1 MQDHILT
8 FCVKG
13 SIIDVVLDSGIAAVN
28 ERSDRMASV
37 NWQKMTKQSAGAMI
51 RHNGKKERVEGNHT
65 NKHIDKNKSELNIYI
80 GADDYN
86 EMYQAMLKRVDEVDK
101 LYPPLKKLK
110 ANERI
115 ICESLEYKCPQA
127 IYDLGYDSAVKFFN
141 DVHKMFIDFFGAENV
156 HGSCV
161 HFDEVHDYV
170 DPKTKHTYT
179 SLPHAHSLVSCY
191 VEWEE
196 DIKKGGKKTGEKR
209 KRKGI
214 NGKNFEKRERY
225 NKLNKKID
233 NYCLKEFG
241 IHFMT
246 GEQAQKKTVE
256 LLKSESELA
265 EANLKV
271 QAAQE
276 QLRSEQQA
284 IEELRTEHQQYRELK
299 VSKENLAQ
307 NIKVKSGGIFGSK
320 EETVTMS
327 KADFDTILEQ
337 STAYVANYDKI
348 KVADERL
355 AELKEREEE
364 LEIQKKLF
372 EKNKKDSFEK
382 AYNKQ
387 REAEALISEYKE
399 KVALSN
405 GYLADAQWKY
415 TEQEHLNEIHQNAKQ
430 ALEQRN
436 QEVATLK
443 SQIAEQEKRH
453 DGEISA
459 LKLNKKTE
467 VDVLSAKIQALQ
479 EELHEKESTIERWH
493 KGISATMLRTAAVI
507 NILKQVLCSKAIP
520 DKEYAMIKSIKV
532 YSEEI
537 IDGLPKKSELRK
549 KIDKALETDYVPQVL
564 NDLNN
569 KIYEEIQ
576 EEKKER
582 HQTRGMTL

>member
-1 MQDHILT
+1 
-8 FCVKG
+8 
-13 SIIDVVLDSGIAAVN
+13 
-28 ERSDRMASV
+28 MASV
-37 NWQKMTKQSAGAMI
+37 NWQKMTKQAAGAMK

-65 NKHIDKNKSELNIYI
+65 NKHIDKSKSHLNIYI

-86 EMYQAMLKRVDEVDK
+86 EMYKAMLKRVDEVDK

-110 ANERI
+110 ADERI

-170 DPKTKHTYT
+170 DPKTNHTYT

-209 KRKGI
+209 ERKGI
-214 NGKNFEKRERY
+214 NGKNFEKRDRY

-233 NYCLKEFG
+233 DYCLKEFG

-265 EANLKV
+265 AANLKV

-355 AELKEREEE
+355 SELDEREKE
-364 LEIQKKLF
+364 LEIQKEYF

-382 AYNKQ
+382 AYKKQ
-387 REAEALISEYKE
+387 REAEALISEYEE

-405 GYLADAQWKY
+405 GYLIEAEDKY
-415 TEQEHLNEIHQNAKQ
+415 RTQVELNERYDIA
-430 ALEQRN
+430 RN
-436 QEVATLK
+436 QLEKERNKSSDLASQLEKKEKKYKDEMASLTQHHQTEVNAL
-443 SQIAEQEKRH
+443 SAQIQKLQEK
-453 DGEISA
+453 
-459 LKLNKKTE
+459 LN
-467 VDVLSAKIQALQ
+467 
-479 EELHEKESTIERWH
+479 EKETIIEKLQ
-493 KGISATMLRTAAVI
+493 KGIYSTMLRTAAVI
-507 NILKQVLCSKAIP
+507 NVLKQVLCTKDIP
-520 DKEYAMIKSIKV
+520 EKEYAMIKSVKV
-532 YSEEI
+532 FSDET
-537 IDGLPKKSELRK
+537 IDALPKTSESRK
-549 KIDKALETDYVPQVL
+549 KIDKMLEAGFVPQL
-564 NDLNN
+564 LKDLSN
-569 KIYEEIQ
+569 KIYKEMQ
-576 EEKKER
+576 EEKQE
-582 HQTRGMTL
+582 QNQSRGMSL

>member
-1 MQDHILT
+1 
-8 FCVKG
+8 
-13 SIIDVVLDSGIAAVN
+13 
-28 ERSDRMASV
+28 MASV
-37 NWQKMTKQSAGAMI
+37 NWQKMTKQTAGAMK
-51 RHNGKKERVEGNHT
+51 RHNGKKERTDGNHT
-65 NKHIDKNKSELNIYI
+65 NKHIDKSKSHLNVYI
-80 GADDYN
+80 GADDYDQ
-86 EMYQAMLKRVDEVDK
+86 MYKAMLKRVEEVDK
-101 LYPPLKKLK
+101 IYPPLKKLK
-110 ANERI
+110 ADERV

-170 DPKTKHTYT
+170 DPKTNHTYT

-209 KRKGI
+209 ERKGI
-214 NGKNFEKRERY
+214 NGKNFEKRDRY

-233 NYCLKEFG
+233 DYCLKEFG

-327 KADFDTILEQ
+327 KADFNTILEQ

-348 KVADERL
+348 K
-355 AELKEREEE
+355 
-364 LEIQKKLF
+364 
-372 EKNKKDSFEK
+372 
-382 AYNKQ
+382 
-387 REAEALISEYKE
+387 
-399 KVALSN
+399 
-405 GYLADAQWKY
+405 
-415 TEQEHLNEIHQNAKQ
+415 
-430 ALEQRN
+430 
-436 QEVATLK
+436 
-443 SQIAEQEKRH
+443 
-453 DGEISA
+453 A
-459 LKLNKKTE
+459 LKRLDDF
-467 VDVLSAKIQALQ
+467 V
-479 EELHEKESTIERWH
+479 
-493 KGISATMLRTAAVI
+493 
-507 NILKQVLCSKAIP
+507 SK
-520 DKEYAMIKSIKV
+520 
-532 YSEEI
+532 
-537 IDGLPKKSELRK
+537 
-549 KIDKALETDYVPQVL
+549 
-564 NDLNN
+564 
-569 KIYEEIQ
+569 
-576 EEKKER
+576 
-582 HQTRGMTL
+582 